1 MLPAQF
7 FCGLDLRAAFG
18 HFAST
23 SAQVVSLLSTISRA
37 DSARGLSNQS
47 GSIQSTNGS
56 GKQHS
61 DSTRSHQIHVERT
74 QMVTT
79 VADRAS
85 QNGMDRNTTAAA
97 GIELWRLPATDL
109 AHLIRTRQVSAREA
123 AQAALQRLDAVNP
136 QINAIVAHSP
146 ALVLEQA
153 DRLDKRLAQGED
165 PGPLAGVPVS
175 VKINTDMAGFP
186 TTNGTRLQ
194 KDWIAKVNS
203 PAVENMVRAGAV
215 LLGRSNSPTFAL
227 RWFTSNVLNGATRN
241 PRNPALTPGGST
253 GGGAAAVTAGIG
265 HLAIGTDIGGSLR
278 YPPYACGVHGLR
290 PTLGRVP
297 AYNASSPERAIG
309 AQMMSTTGLIARTI
323 EDLRVGLAAMSA
335 SDLRDPWWVAAPLE
349 GPPMPLIAAMCLRPG
364 GMQIAKEVE
373 TAVLDAGQR
382 LSDAGWK
389 VEEIEDVPS
398 IHEAADVQMRLWLGD
413 GYAGLVDAARRDGD
427 RAAIAV
433 VEAVRGM
440 AEPLPCD
447 VVSHAMVQRTTIQ
460 REWRLFF
467 TKYPVLLLPVSGE
480 LPFPDG
486 LDLQGEAGFRRVWNA
501 QLPLRA
507 PPAVGLPGL
516 AITTN
521 LIGSVPVGVQILA
534 SHFRED
540 LCLLA
545 GKAIEACGTPVSPI
559 DPMF

>member
-1 MLPAQF
+1 MA
-7 FCGLDLRAAFG
+7 
-18 HFAST
+18 
-23 SAQVVSLLSTISRA
+23 
-37 DSARGLSNQS
+37 
-47 GSIQSTNGS
+47 
-56 GKQHS
+56 K
-61 DSTRSHQIHVERT
+61 
-74 QMVTT
+74 T
-79 VADRAS
+79 VADEPT
-85 QNGMDRNTTAAA
+85 QNGIDRNETAAA
-97 GIELWRLPATDL
+97 GTELWRLPAGDL
-109 AHLIRTRQVSAREA
+109 ARLIRTRKVSAREA

-136 QINAIVAHSP
+136 MINAIVAHKP
-146 ALVLEQA
+146 DLVLEQA
-153 DRLDKRLAQGED
+153 DRLDQRLARGED
-165 PGPLAGVPVS
+165 PGPLAGVLVS

-203 PAVENMVRAGAV
+203 PAVENLVRAGAV
-215 LLGRSNSPTFAL
+215 LLGRSNAPTFAL

-265 HLAIGTDIGGSLR
+265 HLAVGTDIGGSLR
-278 YPPYACGVHGLR
+278 YPAYACGVHGLR

-309 AQMMSTTGLIARTI
+309 AQMMSSTGLIARTI
-323 EDLRVGLAAMSA
+323 EDLRIGLAAMSA
-335 SDLRDPWWVAAPLE
+335 RDLRDPWWVPAPLE
-349 GPPMPLIAAMCLRPG
+349 GSPMPLLAAMCLRPG

-373 TAVLDAGQR
+373 AAVVDAGKR

-413 GYAGLVDAARRDGD
+413 GYAGLVEAANRDGD

-433 VEAVRGM
+433 VAAVRGM

-447 VVSHAMVQRTTIQ
+447 VVSHAMVLRTTVQ
-460 REWRLFF
+460 REWRSFF
-467 TKYPVLLLPVSGE
+467 TRYPVLLLPVSGE

-486 LDLQGEAGFRRVWNA
+486 LDLQGEPGFQRVWNA

-507 PPAVGLPGL
+507 PPALGLPGL
-516 AITTN
+516 AVTTN
-521 LIGSVPVGVQILA
+521 QIGSVPVGVQILA
-534 SHFRED
+534 GHFRED

-545 GKAIEACGTPVSPI
+545 GKAIEARGAPTSPI

>member
-1 MLPAQF
+1 MTA
-7 FCGLDLRAAFG
+7 CVTNKA
-18 HFAST
+18 T
-23 SAQVVSLLSTISRA
+23 SNGIDR
-37 DSARGLSNQS
+37 S
-47 GSIQSTNGS
+47 G
-56 GKQHS
+56 
-61 DSTRSHQIHVERT
+61 
-74 QMVTT
+74 
-79 VADRAS
+79 
-85 QNGMDRNTTAAA
+85 TAAT
-97 GIELWRLPATDL
+97 GVQLWRLSATEL
-109 AHLIRTRQVSAREA
+109 ADLIRSRKVSAREA
-123 AQAALQRLDAVNP
+123 AEAALQRLDAVNP
-136 QINAIVAHSP
+136 QINAIVAHTP
-146 ALVLEQA
+146 ELVLEQA
-153 DRLDKRLAQGED
+153 DLLDHRLARGDD

-194 KDWIAKVNS
+194 QDWIAKVNS
-203 PAVENMVRAGAV
+203 PAVENLVRAGAV
-215 LLGRSNSPTFAL
+215 LLGRSNAPTFAL

-241 PRNPALTPGGST
+241 PRNATLTPGGST
-253 GGGAAAVTAGIG
+253 GGGAAAVAAGIG
-265 HLAIGTDIGGSLR
+265 QLAVGTDIGGSLR
-278 YPPYACGVHGLR
+278 YPAYACGIHGLR

-309 AQMMSTTGLIARTI
+309 AQMMSSTGLIARTI

-335 SDLRDPWWVAAPLE
+335 ADLRDPWWAAVPLQ
-349 GPPMPLIAAMCLRPG
+349 GPPMPLVAALCLRPG

-373 TAVLDAGQR
+373 AAVLDAGQR

-398 IHEAADVQMRLWLGD
+398 IHEAAEVQMRLWLGD
-413 GYAGLVDAARRDGD
+413 GYAGLIDAANRDGD

-433 VEAVRGM
+433 VAAVRGM

-447 VVSHAMVQRTTIQ
+447 VVSHAMVLRTTVQ
-460 REWRLFF
+460 REWRSFF

-480 LPFPDG
+480 LPFPDN
-486 LDLQGEAGFRRVWNA
+486 LDMQGEAGFQRVWRA

-507 PPAVGLPGL
+507 PPALGLPGL
-516 AITTN
+516 AVTTN

-545 GKAIEACGTPVSPI
+545 GKAIEARGTPTSPV

>member
-1 MLPAQF
+1 MA
-7 FCGLDLRAAFG
+7 
-18 HFAST
+18 
-23 SAQVVSLLSTISRA
+23 
-37 DSARGLSNQS
+37 
-47 GSIQSTNGS
+47 
-56 GKQHS
+56 
-61 DSTRSHQIHVERT
+61 
-74 QMVTT
+74 TT
-79 VADRAS
+79 VADRPT
-85 QNGMDRNTTAAA
+85 QKPTDRNSTT
-97 GIELWRLPATDL
+97 GTPTDLWRLSATEL
-109 AHLIRTRQVSAREA
+109 AQLIRTRKVSAREA

-136 QINAIVAHSP
+136 QINAIVAHVP
-146 ALVLEQA
+146 ELVLEQA
-153 DRLDKRLAQGED
+153 DRLDQRMAGGED

-194 KDWIAKVNS
+194 KDWVAKVNS
-203 PAVENMVRAGAV
+203 PAVENLVRAGAV
-215 LLGRSNSPTFAL
+215 LLGRSNAPTFAL

-241 PRNPALTPGGST
+241 PRNAAITPGGST

-265 HLAIGTDIGGSLR
+265 HLAVGTDIGGSLR
-278 YPPYACGVHGLR
+278 YPAYACGVHGLR

-309 AQMMSTTGLIARTI
+309 AQMMSSTGLIARTV
-323 EDLRVGLAAMSA
+323 EDLRIGLAAMSA
-335 SDLRDPWWVAAPLE
+335 PDLRDPWWADVPLE
-349 GPPMPLIAAMCLRPG
+349 GPVMSLHAAMCLRPG

-373 TAVLDAGQR
+373 AAVLDAGQR
-382 LSDAGWK
+382 LADAGWK

-398 IHEAADVQMRLWLGD
+398 IHEAAEVQMRLWLGD
-413 GYAGLVDAARRDGD
+413 GYSGLVDAANRDGD

-433 VEAVRGM
+433 VAAVRGM

-447 VVSHAMVQRTTIQ
+447 VVSHAMVLRTSIQ
-460 REWRLFF
+460 REWRSFF
-467 TKYPVLLLPVSGE
+467 TKYPVLILPVSGE

-486 LDLQGEAGFRRVWNA
+486 LDLQGEAGFQRVWNA

-507 PPAVGLPGL
+507 PPALGLPGL
-516 AITTN
+516 AVTTN
-521 LIGSVPVGVQILA
+521 LIGSIPVGVQILA

-545 GKAIEACGTPVSPI
+545 GKAIESRGTPSSPV

>member
-1 MLPAQF
+1 MA
-7 FCGLDLRAAFG
+7 
-18 HFAST
+18 
-23 SAQVVSLLSTISRA
+23 
-37 DSARGLSNQS
+37 
-47 GSIQSTNGS
+47 
-56 GKQHS
+56 K
-61 DSTRSHQIHVERT
+61 
-74 QMVTT
+74 T
-79 VADRAS
+79 VADEPT
-85 QNGMDRNTTAAA
+85 QNGIDRNETTAA
-97 GIELWRLPATDL
+97 GTELWRLPAGDL
-109 AHLIRTRQVSAREA
+109 ARLIRTRKVSAREA

-136 QINAIVAHSP
+136 MINAIVAHKP
-146 ALVLEQA
+146 DLVLEQA
-153 DRLDKRLAQGED
+153 DRLDQRLARGED
-165 PGPLAGVPVS
+165 PGPLAGVLVS

-203 PAVENMVRAGAV
+203 PAVENLVRAGAV
-215 LLGRSNSPTFAL
+215 LLGRSNAPTFAL

-265 HLAIGTDIGGSLR
+265 HLAVGTDIGGSLR
-278 YPPYACGVHGLR
+278 YPAYACGVHGLR

-309 AQMMSTTGLIARTI
+309 AQMMSSTGLIARTI
-323 EDLRVGLAAMSA
+323 EDLRIGLAAMSA
-335 SDLRDPWWVAAPLE
+335 RDLRDPWWVPAPLE
-349 GPPMPLIAAMCLRPG
+349 GSPMPLLAAMCLRPG

-373 TAVLDAGQR
+373 AAVVDAGKR

-413 GYAGLVDAARRDGD
+413 GYAGLVEAANRDGD

-433 VEAVRGM
+433 VAAVRGM

-447 VVSHAMVQRTTIQ
+447 VVSHAMVLRTTVQ
-460 REWRLFF
+460 REWRSFF
-467 TKYPVLLLPVSGE
+467 TRYPVLLLPVSGE

-486 LDLQGEAGFRRVWNA
+486 LDLQGEAGFQRVWNA

-507 PPAVGLPGL
+507 PPALGLPGL
-516 AITTN
+516 AVTTN
-521 LIGSVPVGVQILA
+521 LIGSIPVGVQILA

-545 GKAIEACGTPVSPI
+545 GKAIEARGAPTSPI